1 MGEGNTSSV
10 RHQRGLKR
18 KCLKEGAGRPAISG
32 GTAAEAGARRGC
44 SAEEAAE
51 SGRRGVSPD
60 HVGLVLG
67 VLGVYNCMVKRV
79 CADMTTDGGKT

>member
-1 MGEGNTSSV
+1 MGEGNTSFV

-18 KCLKEGAGRPAISG
+18 KCLREGVGRPAVSG

-51 SGRRGVSPD
+51 RRRVDAAGCPPIMS
-60 HVGLVLG
+60 VLFWECWEYTI
-67 VLGVYNCMVKRV
+67 VE
-79 CADMTTDGGKT
+79 